1 LSATYYHQE
10 RDCILNLDDRRRNP
24 QLLKKQ
30 SGSTAVTYLAMTCRS
45 DGTTAAL
52 AKASF
57 NDHCERVTPMPSTTT
72 TPAPRKRKMGANS
85 DWCFLELSDYVLEG
99 TALAIESNI
108 SHQECKCRCLT
119 GESSKLK
126 LMDKFGND
134 QLRYG
139 ESCQSFQYYFD
150 SSTCLINKQNRFSN
164 PENFNFVPSSKRHS
178 YFEHKCATKGT

>member
-1 LSATYYHQE
+1 MSATYYHQE